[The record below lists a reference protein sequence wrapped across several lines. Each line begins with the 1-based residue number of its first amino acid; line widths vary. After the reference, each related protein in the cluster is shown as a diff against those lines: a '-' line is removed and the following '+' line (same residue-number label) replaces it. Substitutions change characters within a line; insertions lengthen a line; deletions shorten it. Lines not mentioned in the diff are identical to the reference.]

1 MAPPP
6 SPGAGATATGA
17 TAAGAATAVLA
28 ARSVGRAFGSV
39 RALHGVDFD
48 VVAGEVHAL
57 VGENGAGKSTLV
69 KILSGAL
76 APSQGRVEVDGRPVS
91 FGDPRQAIA
100 VGVVVVHQDYNLFE
114 ERSVADNVIGIHHAP
129 RVGPFLSRRQVAQR
143 TRDVLASLGADLD
156 PWQAVGELGA
166 GERKMV
172 EIARALADRSKVVI
186 LDEPTAALEPAET
199 EVLLS
204 LVERLRGQGQGVV
217 VVTHRLDEVCRLADR
232 ATVLRDGRRVGTLAG
247 ADISSDRLV
256 TLMLGRAPEPPP
268 PPATAVRGDRPAL
281 AVHGLALSPGRR
293 SLSLAV
299 HRGEILG
306 LTGLTG
312 SGAVDTLRC
321 LGGLGGRRVVAE
333 VHGRAVR
340 LRSPAAALA
349 AGIGFIPEDRKG
361 AGLVLPQ
368 SVASNI
374 VMADIGSVVRRGWLR
389 RRRRREIAE
398 RYRSTLDIR
407 CADVDQPVED
417 LSGGN
422 QQKVLIARWV
432 HAGVSV
438 LLVEEPTHGVDVG
451 ARLAIHRQLLDLA
464 AAGGAVAMVSSE
476 PEELLALCHRIAVFY
491 GGELV
496 ATVEAATSDVGQ
508 LTSLQTGAV
517 GRRAAAGEPAAT
529 ATAGVAPAREVGRA

>member
-1 MAPPP
+1 MASSADPVAVPP
-6 SPGAGATATGA
+6 
-17 TAAGAATAVLA
+17 LLR
-28 ARSVGRAFGSV
+28 ARSVSRSFGTV
-39 RALHGVDFD
+39 RALQGADFD
-48 VVAGEVHAL
+48 VIAGEVHAL

-69 KILSGAL
+69 KILGGAL
-76 APSQGRVEVDGRPVS
+76 PPSQGGLEVEGRPVS
-91 FGDPRQAIA
+91 FGDPRDAIA
-100 VGVVVVHQDYNLFE
+100 AGVVVVHQDYNLFE
-114 ERSVADNVIGIHHAP
+114 ALSVADNVIGIRQAP
-129 RVGPFLSRRQVAQR
+129 RIGPLLSRRRVAQR
-143 TRDVLASLGADLD
+143 TWDVLASLGADLD
-156 PWQAVGELGA
+156 PRRTVAELRA

-186 LDEPTAALEPAET
+186 LDEPTASLEPAET

-204 LVERLRGQGQGVV
+204 LVERLRSQGQGVV

-247 ADISSDRLV
+247 AEISTDRLV
-256 TLMLGRAPEPPP
+256 TMMLGRPPEPPP
-268 PPATAVRGDRPAL
+268 PTISVREDRPAL
-281 AVHGLALSPGRR
+281 VVNGLTLLPGRR
-293 SLSLAV
+293 PFSLAV

-306 LTGLTG
+306 ITGLTG
-312 SGAVDTLRC
+312 SGAADTLRC
-321 LGGLGGRRVVAE
+321 LAGLGGRRVVAE
-333 VHGRAVR
+333 VHGRRVR
-340 LRSPAAALA
+340 LRSPATAVA

-361 AGLVLPQ
+361 VGLVLPQ

-389 RRRRREIAE
+389 HRRRREIAE
-398 RYRSTLDIR
+398 RYRDALDIR

-451 ARLAIHRQLLDLA
+451 ARLAIHRQLLDLVA
-464 AAGGAVAMVSSE
+464 GGGAVAMVSSE

-491 GGELV
+491 DGELV
-496 ATVEAATSDVGQ
+496 AVVDGATSDVGQ

-517 GRRAAAGEPAAT
+517 GQSAAAGLSEAVGDEPIGR
-529 ATAGVAPAREVGRA
+529 ATAGAVPVREVGCV